1 MTNLINIENFSN
13 ELQSWIAVK
22 SFAVEDAHPDLPIID
37 ANELADFIT
46 SLISKYQDEADLTGF
61 ISVGQELP
69 LNGEFYEIRY
79 LSDLTKNATVGFEIA
94 LCVGSMFM
102 TITPN
107 HLTVLASKTRM
118 IDKFITHFRHIQK
131 HGNLPTHLKMNNAIR
146 NCGNPLC
153 YYPSNIAAIV
163 KEE

>member
-1 MTNLINIENFSN
+1 MNIETFSN
-13 ELQSWIAVK
+13 EIQSWIAVK
-22 SFAVEDAHPDLPIID
+22 PFAVEDAHRDLPIID

-46 SLISKYQDEADLTGF
+46 SLVSKYQDETDLTGF

-79 LSDLTKNATVGFEIA
+79 LSDLTENAAVGFEIA
-94 LCVGSMFM
+94 LCVGSVFM

-153 YYPSNIAAIV
+153 YCPSNIAAIV

>member
-1 MTNLINIENFSN
+1 MNIESFSN
-13 ELQSWIAVK
+13 EIQSWIAKQSDHACHFV
-22 SFAVEDAHPDLPIID
+22 SDAFVVG
-37 ANELADFIT
+37 ANELAEFIT
-46 SLISKYQDEADLTGF
+46 SLVSKYQDEADLTGF

-79 LSDLTKNATVGFEIA
+79 LSDLTENATVGFEIA
-94 LCVGSMFM
+94 LCVGSTFM
-102 TITPN
+102 TITPD

-131 HGNLPTHLKMNNAIR
+131 HRKLPTHLKMNNAIR

-153 YYPSNIAAIV
+153 NSPSNIAAIV